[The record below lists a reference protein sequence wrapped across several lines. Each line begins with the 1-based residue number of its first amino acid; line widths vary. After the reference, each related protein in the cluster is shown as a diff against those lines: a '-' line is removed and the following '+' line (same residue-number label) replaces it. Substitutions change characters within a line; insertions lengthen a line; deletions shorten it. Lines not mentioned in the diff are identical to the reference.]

1 MQNTS
6 CGNKCA
12 YVKGGFCKEERDCP
26 NYSESF
32 WLEGQT
38 GQQRLIADCIPK
50 RLMIQL
56 ASLQARFEGVQAS
69 QEQNRNE
76 LILLKAK
83 FEALLDCSKKIVDHE
98 TEKHYQK
105 ITLEN
110 PSKIEFNP

>member
-26 NYSESF
+26 NYVESF
-32 WLEGQT
+32 WLEGQS
-38 GQQRLIADCIPK
+38 GQQKLISDCIPK
-50 RLMIQL
+50 RMMVQL
-56 ASLQARFEGVQAS
+56 SSLQARFEGVQES

-76 LILLKAK
+76 LALLKAR
-83 FEALLDCSKKIVDHE
+83 FETLIDFSKKVVE
-98 TEKHYQK
+98 AEEKKLYEK
-105 ITLEN
+105 LTLET